1 MRSYSVAPNNA
12 VSVREV
18 ERGGIDPKRIGP
30 VQTMGWQTPL
40 ERRGAVP
47 APLRPTAPG
56 TVYWGTREVPTNM
69 PNRASTGR
77 GVAQEDRFEKTQDAK
92 DRYALLS
99 NAEWNKL
106 SSTMDKYYGAGRW
119 EKGWVRGFWEESVN
133 IADYALRSEGLR
145 MTPFDAF
152 DILLSRS
159 GGREGGSSGGGGGGG
174 GGPSIFEET
183 QRTVDLSSPTEARGF
198 LENSMYGFLGR
209 RPTGNEYKTFLS
221 ALNAAQEAQPD
232 VTTSRSVRNVG
243 GATMRT
249 SSDVRRTGGVDRQQ
263 FATEFARAQEG
274 AAETAVSTTAVNAFM
289 DLLR

>member
-1 MRSYSVAPNNA
+1 MRSYSVAVNNP
-12 VSVREV
+12 VSPRQV
-18 ERGGIDPKRIGP
+18 ERGSIDPRRIGP
-30 VQTMGWQTPL
+30 IQTMGRQTPL

-47 APLRPTAPG
+47 AQLRPPEPG
-56 TVYWGTREVPTNM
+56 LVYWGTREIPTNM

-77 GVAQEDRFEKTQDAK
+77 GVVQQDRFEPVSDSKN
-92 DRYALLS
+92 RYALLS

-106 SSTMDKYYGAGRW
+106 SSTMDGVYGAGKW
-119 EKGWVRGFWEESVN
+119 EKSWVRGLWEESVQ
-133 IADYALRSEGLR
+133 IAEYALRSEGLR

-152 DILLSRS
+152 DILLSRE
-159 GGREGGSSGGGGGGG
+159 GGRDGRSGGGGGGG
-174 GGPSIFEET
+174 GGPNVFEET
-183 QRTVDLSSPTEARGF
+183 QRAVDLSNPTEARGF
-198 LENSMYGFLGR
+198 LENSMFSFLGR
-209 RPTGNEYKTFLS
+209 APTGNEYKTFLS
-221 ALNAAQEAQPD
+221 ALNAAQEAEPN

-274 AAETAVSTTAVNAFM
+274 AAETAVSTVAVNAFL